1 MKILRFYCI
10 LSFYVL
16 FGFGIV
22 LAQPN
27 TGPFSI
33 TGRITD
39 ETNQAVPFAQVALF
53 VTGETEPE
61 TFTVA
66 DPDGS
71 FVLKAK
77 GGTYILRFFMVGYG
91 NKEMPGVAVNRNIS
105 LGEVVLAEE
114 SEQLE
119 AVVVQATRPMT
130 STNVEGLVIN
140 PGLNLSNLGGTLLD
154 ILRNTPSIRVSD
166 DGGISLRGSSST
178 NVLINGRNSSLT
190 RNLDRIP
197 ASAVEQIKIINNPNA
212 RYDAEAEGG
221 IIDIILKKGDD
232 IGTHVSVDALYG
244 TRGRMNTG
252 TQINYRTINLNLY
265 GGYNLR
271 RWRDVGNRSVDRV
284 IFGDGNTLNQKTAT
298 TSENL
303 GHTFNYGADYYFG
316 KNVLSYEGVF
326 NSSLDK
332 QSNNLYSRLADINT
346 DQLLLEY
353 VRTNDES
360 ETDDGMDNALIYE
373 RTFDDKARTFKFTA
387 SQSYTNQFK
396 TQNIDIFRDS
406 SSPDPSGLD
415 AQEQALIDE
424 KRFTYIFQT
433 DYVHPLQ
440 NQMKLE
446 TGLKSNIRN
455 FNYDYDYSRKND
467 PNEGFIEDPT
477 ISNQFDYKDR
487 VHAGY
492 LILSKASE
500 KLDVTAGVRG
510 EYTTLDLFQY
520 NTEESNQQDYFNL
533 FPSLQVLYKFAPKNG
548 IKFTYSR
555 RIERPTAWRLNPF
568 PDITDSLNVRRGN
581 PNLQPEMINSIELG
595 HVYEGKT
602 SSFTTNLFYRKT
614 QGELDFITFVENG
627 ISYSQPENLNTSES
641 YGFEIIGVSELTP
654 WWSVSGNLTGFRLS
668 VDGSNLGEEFVNN
681 GVAMNTKITSDFK
694 LPFNVSLQFIFNYD
708 SPEIE
713 AQGRDLEQYYLD
725 ASLQKSFFKNKG
737 SLSVSMRDVFD
748 TRRFAGN
755 SLTNTFSQ
763 SFYSKRETQI
773 VLVSARYNF

>member
-1 MKILRFYCI
+1 
-10 LSFYVL
+10 
-16 FGFGIV
+16 V
-22 LAQPN
+22 LAQSN
-27 TGPFSI
+27 TGTFTI
-33 TGRITD
+33 TGKVID
-39 ETNQAVPFAQVALF
+39 ENKQTVPFVQVALF
-53 VTGETEPE
+53 VEGETEPE

-66 DPDGS
+66 EPDGN
-71 FVLKAK
+71 FILKAEA
-77 GGTYILRFFMVGYG
+77 GTYILRFFMVGYG
-91 NKEMPGVAVNRNIS
+91 NKEMPDVKVSRNVS
-105 LGEVVLAEE
+105 LGEVVLEEE
-114 SEQLE
+114 SEQLD

-197 ASAVEQIKIINNPNA
+197 ASAVEQIKVINNPNA

-252 TQINYRTINLNLY
+252 TQINYRTIDFNVY

-284 IFGDGNTLNQKTAT
+284 IFGDGNTLNQKTT
-298 TSENL
+298 TKGENL

-353 VRTNDES
+353 VRTNDET

-373 RTFDDKARTFKFTA
+373 RTFDDKARSFKFTA

-406 SSPDPSGLD
+406 ASPDPAGLD

-424 KRFTYIFQT
+424 KRYTYILQS

-455 FNYDYDYSRKND
+455 FSYDYDYARKND
-467 PNEGFIEDPT
+467 PAEGFIEDPA

-492 LILSKASE
+492 LILSKASD

-510 EYTTLDLFQY
+510 EYTTLDLYQY

-548 IKFTYSR
+548 VKFTYSR

-595 HVYEGKT
+595 HVYEGEK
-602 SSFTTNLFYRKT
+602 SSFTTNLFYRQT

-681 GVAMNTKITSDFK
+681 GLAMNTKVTSDFK
-694 LPFNVSLQFIFNYD
+694 LPFNLSLQFIFNYD

-763 SFYSKRETQI
+763 TFYAKRETQI